1 MNYKVAVPTA
11 NGILCS
17 HFGHCEAF
25 TIFEIKDNDI
35 VSETTHPTPEH
46 QPGAY
51 PRWLVSQGVTLVLAG
66 GMGHKAISLFQQQN
80 IDVKTG
86 ISEKSARE
94 LVSDFIADKLE
105 TGINACDH

>member
-1 MNYKVAVPTA
+1 MNCKVAVPTA
-11 NGILCS
+11 NGTLCS

-25 TIFEIKDNDI
+25 TIFEIQENEI
-35 VSETTHPTPEH
+35 VAETTHPTPVH

-51 PRWLVSQGVTLVLAG
+51 PRWLVSQGVTHVLAG

-86 ISEKSARE
+86 VPEKSARE
-94 LVSDFIADKLE
+94 LVSAFIADKLE